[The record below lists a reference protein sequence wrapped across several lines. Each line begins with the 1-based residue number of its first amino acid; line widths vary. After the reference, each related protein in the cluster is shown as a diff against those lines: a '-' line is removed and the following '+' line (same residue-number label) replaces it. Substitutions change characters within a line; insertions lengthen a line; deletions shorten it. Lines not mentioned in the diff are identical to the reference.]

1 MAKMLELRA
10 ENRGIGDRGVGSDV
24 ERPQVVPGQRR
35 PNSAALRASKA
46 DGDAWCRKELPP
58 AIGDAGRRIEH
69 LLQHGAGERLPR
81 VDAEF
86 AEDAAHGL
94 RLSKRNARGFPENRA
109 DSRPARLRVG
119 PSMGRKEN
127 FLAQP
132 WPRCAERFRYLGSS
146 RTFGPVKAIGA
157 PFASE
162 PLQSLRAVCSML
174 FVLHQ
179 RVWGVTVCE
188 PPGWMTIPRSVASPD
203 LAPSKK
209 FTRLLIVIVVPP
221 VLRRTCVY
229 CQVWGSEHPC
239 AGGSL

>member
-1 MAKMLELRA
+1 MAKKLELRA
-10 ENRGIGDRGVGSDV
+10 EIRSIGDRGVGSDV

-35 PNSAALRASKA
+35 PNSAALCASKA

-58 AIGDAGRRIEH
+58 AIGDAGRRLEH
-69 LLQHGAGERLPR
+69 LLQHGAGERFAR
-81 VDAEF
+81 VEAEF

-94 RLSKRNARGFPENRA
+94 RLSKRNARGFPRNTRDFVLLA
-109 DSRPARLRVG
+109 CARSVVG
-119 PSMGRKEN
+119 E
-127 FLAQP
+127 
-132 WPRCAERFRYLGSS
+132 ERELPCSAVAARRQTLPYLGSS
-146 RTFGPVKAIGA
+146 RTVGPVKLIGA

-162 PLQSLRAVCSML
+162 PLQSLRALCSML

-179 RVWGVTVCE
+179 RVCGVTVCE
-188 PPGWMTIPRSVASPD
+188 PPGWMTMPRPVASPV

-209 FTRLLIVIVVPP
+209 FTRSLIVIVVPP